1 MTECPTLPVTVLLV
15 EDNPADQAMARR
27 TLAHLDF
34 QVDLQ
39 IAADGEEAL
48 DYLLRRNDS
57 ADEAMSP
64 RPDVIFLDLNL
75 PRIGGREVL
84 STIRQNAEL
93 KRIPVVVLSTSQ
105 SEREVAECYELGCS
119 SFIHKPLHFAEF
131 RDTIGRAG
139 EYWFETVTLPPRTV

>member
-27 TLAHLDF
+27 TLTHKDF

-48 DYLLRRNDS
+48 DYLLRRNNS
-57 ADEAMSP
+57 ADPATSP

-119 SFIHKPLHFAEF
+119 SFIHKPLHFSEF
-131 RDTIGRAG
+131 RSTVGRAG
-139 EYWFETVTLPPRTV
+139 EYWFKTVTLPPRTV